1 MPVALGIDLGTT
13 NSVVAIIQDGQPVV
27 IPCSEGSRLIPSVVA
42 FSAGGR
48 RIVGRMAKCQAV
60 ANPEGTAISVKR
72 KMGTGI
78 KLSLHSSEHTP
89 QEISAMIL
97 SKIKS
102 DVEAFLGVEI
112 PGAVITVPAYFN
124 DRQRHATR
132 EAGQIAGLEV
142 MRILNE
148 PTAAC
153 LAYRLDS
160 RGARTVLVWDLGG
173 GTFDVSILEL
183 NGEVFQVR
191 AVSGDTRLGGDDY
204 DQRIVEY
211 MLERF
216 RRERGIDLGEDKV
229 ALQRLK
235 EAAERLKVNLSRSL
249 VSRITLPSIVSG
261 SEGSGHLDFTLT
273 REEFQDL
280 TSDLV
285 QTMIPLTRRALSDAG
300 LSPEQVD
307 TGILVG
313 GATRMPAVRDA
324 LRDLLGNE
332 PLASE
337 NPDEIVA
344 LGAAVQAGILMGQTS
359 EKVLVDVVPLSLG
372 IETLGGIF
380 SRVIERNTPIPTS
393 ESLIVTN
400 AEDNQAE
407 VEVHVLQGERAMAGD
422 NIALGEFQLQGVQPA
437 PRGSARVEVAFEV
450 DVDGIMDVSAEDL
463 YSGNGERLEVSTTRG
478 LDPEEIERM
487 VREAAS
493 HAEEDARTREEV
505 ETHIYADNVM
515 RGAEMALGKADIES
529 NASLVEEVESALIDL
544 KRAITGGDD
553 GEISRRAGLL
563 ESCAR
568 PLLRSTSG

>member
-1 MPVALGIDLGTT
+1 MSIALGIDLGTT
-13 NSVVAIIQDGQPVV
+13 NSVAAIMQDGQPVV
-27 IPCSEGSRLIPSVVA
+27 IPCCEGNRLIPSVVA
-42 FSAGGR
+42 FSTGGR

-72 KMGTGI
+72 KMGTGT
-78 KLSLHSSEHTP
+78 KLSLHSGEYTP

-97 SKIKS
+97 GKIKS
-102 DVEAFLGVEI
+102 DVEAYLETEVS
-112 PGAVITVPAYFN
+112 GAVITVPAYFN
-124 DRQRHATR
+124 DGQRHATR
-132 EAGQIAGLEV
+132 EAGQIAGFEV

-153 LAYRLDS
+153 LAYRLD
-160 RGARTVLVWDLGG
+160 REGAQTVLVWDLGG
-173 GTFDVSILEL
+173 GTFDVSIIEL

-191 AVSGDTRLGGDDY
+191 AVGGDTRLGGDDY

-273 REEFQDL
+273 REEIQDL

-285 QTMIPLTRRALSDAG
+285 RRMIPPTRRALSDAG
-300 LSPEQVD
+300 LTPGQVD

-313 GATRMPAVRDA
+313 GATRMPAVKDA
-324 LRDLLGNE
+324 LRDLLEKE

-344 LGAAVQAGILMGQTS
+344 LGAAVQAGILTGQTS
-359 EKVLVDVVPLSLG
+359 KKVLVDVVPLSLG

-380 SRVIERNTPIPTS
+380 SRIIERNTPIPTS

-400 AEDNQAE
+400 AEDNQVE

-422 NIALGEFQLQGVQPA
+422 NIALGKFQLQGVQPA
-437 PRGSARVEVAFEV
+437 ARGSARVEVAFEV
-450 DVDGIMDVSAEDL
+450 DVDGILGVSAEDL
-463 YSGNGERLEVSTTRG
+463 YSGNGERLGVSSTRG

-487 VREAAS
+487 VKDAAVY
-493 HAEEDARTREEV
+493 AEEDARMREEV
-505 ETHIYADNVM
+505 ETHIYADNVI
-515 RGAEMALGKADIES
+515 RGAEMSLERADIES
-529 NASLVEEVESALIDL
+529 EASLAEEVESALIDL
-544 KRAITGGDD
+544 KRAITGGDRD
-553 GEISRRAGLL
+553 EISRLAGVL

-568 PLLRSTSG
+568 PLLKSACR

>member
-1 MPVALGIDLGTT
+1 MSIALGIDLGTT
-13 NSVVAIIQDGQPVV
+13 NSVAAIMQDGQPVV
-27 IPCSEGSRLIPSVVA
+27 IPCCEGNRLIPSVVA
-42 FSAGGR
+42 FSTGGR

-72 KMGTGI
+72 KMGTGT
-78 KLSLHSSEHTP
+78 KLSLHSGEYTP

-97 SKIKS
+97 GKIKS
-102 DVEAFLGVEI
+102 DVEAYLETEVS
-112 PGAVITVPAYFN
+112 GAVITVPAYFN
-124 DRQRHATR
+124 DGQRHATR
-132 EAGQIAGLEV
+132 EAGQIAGFEV

-153 LAYRLDS
+153 LAYRLD
-160 RGARTVLVWDLGG
+160 REGAQTVLVWDLGG
-173 GTFDVSILEL
+173 GTFDVSIIEL

-191 AVSGDTRLGGDDY
+191 AVGGDTRLGGDDY

-273 REEFQDL
+273 REEIQDL

-285 QTMIPLTRRALSDAG
+285 RRMIPPTRRALSDARLTPG
-300 LSPEQVD
+300 QVD

-313 GATRMPAVRDA
+313 GATRMPAVKDA
-324 LRDLLGNE
+324 LRDLLEKE

-344 LGAAVQAGILMGQTS
+344 LGAAVQAGILTGQTS
-359 EKVLVDVVPLSLG
+359 KKVLVDVVPLSLG

-380 SRVIERNTPIPTS
+380 SRIIERNTPIPTS

-400 AEDNQAE
+400 AEDNQVE

-422 NIALGEFQLQGVQPA
+422 NIALGKFQLQGVQPA
-437 PRGSARVEVAFEV
+437 ARGSARVEVAFEV
-450 DVDGIMDVSAEDL
+450 DVDGILGVSAEDL
-463 YSGNGERLEVSTTRG
+463 YSGNGERLGVSSTRG

-487 VREAAS
+487 VKDAAVY
-493 HAEEDARTREEV
+493 AEEDARMREEV
-505 ETHIYADNVM
+505 ETHIYADNVI
-515 RGAEMALGKADIES
+515 RGAEMSLERADIES
-529 NASLVEEVESALIDL
+529 EASLAEEVESALIDL
-544 KRAITGGDD
+544 KRAITGGDRD
-553 GEISRRAGLL
+553 EISRLAGVL

-568 PLLRSTSG
+568 PLLKSACR

>member
-1 MPVALGIDLGTT
+1 MSIALGIDLGTT
-13 NSVVAIIQDGQPVV
+13 NSVAAIMQDGQPVV
-27 IPCSEGSRLIPSVVA
+27 IPCCEGNRLIPSVVA
-42 FSAGGR
+42 FSTGGR

-72 KMGTGI
+72 KMGTGT
-78 KLSLHSSEHTP
+78 KLSLHSGEYTP

-97 SKIKS
+97 GKIKS
-102 DVEAFLGVEI
+102 DVEAYLETEVS
-112 PGAVITVPAYFN
+112 GAVITVPAYFN
-124 DRQRHATR
+124 DGQRHATR
-132 EAGQIAGLEV
+132 EAGQIAGFEV

-153 LAYRLDS
+153 LAYRLD
-160 RGARTVLVWDLGG
+160 REGAQTVLVWDLGG
-173 GTFDVSILEL
+173 GTFDVSIIEL

-191 AVSGDTRLGGDDY
+191 AVGGDTRLGGDDY

-273 REEFQDL
+273 REEIQDL

-285 QTMIPLTRRALSDAG
+285 RRMIPPTRRALSDAG
-300 LSPEQVD
+300 LTPGQVD

-313 GATRMPAVRDA
+313 GATRMPAVKDA
-324 LRDLLGNE
+324 LRDLLEKE

-344 LGAAVQAGILMGQTS
+344 LGAAVQAGILTGQTS
-359 EKVLVDVVPLSLG
+359 KKVLVDVVPLSLG

-380 SRVIERNTPIPTS
+380 SRIIERNTPIPTS

-400 AEDNQAE
+400 AEDNQVE

-422 NIALGEFQLQGVQPA
+422 NIALGKFQLQGVQPA
-437 PRGSARVEVAFEV
+437 ARGSARVEVAFEV
-450 DVDGIMDVSAEDL
+450 DVDGILGVSAEDL
-463 YSGNGERLEVSTTRG
+463 YSGNGERLGVSSTRG

-487 VREAAS
+487 VKDAAV
-493 HAEEDARTREEV
+493 HAEEDARMREEV
-505 ETHIYADNVM
+505 ETHIYADNVI
-515 RGAEMALGKADIES
+515 RGAEMSLERADIES
-529 NASLVEEVESALIDL
+529 EASLAEEVESALIDL
-544 KRAITGGDD
+544 KRAITGGDRD
-553 GEISRRAGLL
+553 EISRLAGVL

-568 PLLRSTSG
+568 PLLKSACR